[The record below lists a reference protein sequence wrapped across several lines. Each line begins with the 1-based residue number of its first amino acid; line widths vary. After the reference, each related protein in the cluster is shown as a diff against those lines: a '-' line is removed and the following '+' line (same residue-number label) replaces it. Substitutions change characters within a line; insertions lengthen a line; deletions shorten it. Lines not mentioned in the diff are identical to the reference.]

1 MEITVKFDRVLVAII
16 LVFCL
21 TDCTPQNGSQS
32 APLKSKY
39 KSPDMQAAFVRELQS
54 RNIPH
59 SIDSDGAVVYSLRD
73 RRKVDD
79 ASGVINKEYLRPGI
93 HRTKT
98 EMRDRLTALL
108 TREKINFEKKTIDGK
123 EWILWETDDD
133 EKVHR
138 LIEESESGVT
148 REELELM
155 K

>member
-1 MEITVKFDRVLVAII
+1 MKSIRLLFAII

-21 TDCTPQNGSQS
+21 TDCSPQNGSQS

-59 SIDSDGAVVYSLRD
+59 SIDSDGAVVYSLKD
-73 RRKVDD
+73 MKKV
-79 ASGVINKEYLRPGI
+79 AGAKGAINKKYLRPGV
-93 HRTKT
+93 HYSKS
-98 EMRDRLTALL
+98 EMRDRFKALL
-108 TREKINFEKKTIDGK
+108 TREKIKFEEKTIDGK
-123 EWILWETDDD
+123 EWISWEIDDD
-133 EKVHR
+133 KKTNPLLDE
-138 LIEESESGVT
+138 LESGVT

>member
-1 MEITVKFDRVLVAII
+1 MKSIRLLFAII

-21 TDCTPQNGSQS
+21 TDCTPQNASQS

-39 KSPDMQAAFVRELQS
+39 TSPDMQAALVRELQS

-59 SIDSDGAVVYSLRD
+59 SIDPDGAVVYSLKD
-73 RRKVDD
+73 MKKV
-79 ASGVINKEYLRPGI
+79 AGAKGAINKKYLKPGT
-93 HRTKT
+93 HFSKS
-98 EMRDRLTALL
+98 EMRDRFIARL